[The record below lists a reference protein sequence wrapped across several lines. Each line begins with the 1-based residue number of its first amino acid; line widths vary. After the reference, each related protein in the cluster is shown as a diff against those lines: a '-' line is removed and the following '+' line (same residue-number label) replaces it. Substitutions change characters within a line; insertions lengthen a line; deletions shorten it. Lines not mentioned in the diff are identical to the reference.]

1 MTKKLFIFLLNLLLI
16 LIFFYIFIYSRTVKK
31 TIVFGLYLWINTLI
45 PSIFPFLLISK
56 LLVKYN
62 ILNIINDF
70 LGIYIEKIYKIS
82 RVSTFVVLFS
92 IITGFPSGSIYIK
105 ELLQKENIDLTEA
118 NKLITFTSFSNPL
131 FVISVVGE
139 TLLNSKIIGIIIY
152 ISHLI
157 TGLLVGL
164 FFKRKIILSNKNSTS
179 NNNQSFIKNLTDSIN
194 ESFTVLFNML
204 GIILFFLIIVS
215 MINTFLPNNIISLLL
230 KGIIEI
236 TTGVIYIS
244 KSQINIVLKASLIGS
259 IISFNGLSIHYQ
271 VKNIISDTKISYK
284 NFLKSRI
291 IHSLLC
297 FIFIY
302 LLMNICNKYLFNNY
316 YWS

>member
-16 LIFFYIFIYSRTVKK
+16 LIFFYIFIYSRTVKE

-82 RVSTFVVLFS
+82 RGSTFVVLFS

-105 ELLQKENIDLTEA
+105 ELLQKGNIDLTEA

-164 FFKRKIILSNKNSTS
+164 FFKRKIILNNKNSTS
-179 NNNQSFIKNLTDSIN
+179 YNNRSFIKNLTDSIN

-297 FIFIY
+297 FIVIY